1 LAVKALEK
9 RVLLVTGA
17 PGTGKTTVL
26 LKTVEALRIDG
37 YNVGGMVSREVRI
50 EGSRVGFEILDL
62 NTGKTGWL
70 AHTNF
75 KEGPRVGRYW
85 VNMRDLD
92 AIGAEAVEKAN
103 AAGDVVAI
111 DEIGP
116 MELFSGRFEQA
127 VRSAVEGRKLVIATI
142 HWKAAHRLVNEV
154 KTRWDAETF
163 LVTSENRESIPSR
176 VVSRAKE
183 FLSRRNLDQRS

>member
-1 LAVKALEK
+1 MEK
-9 RVLLVTGA
+9 RVIPVTGA

-37 YNVGGMVSREVRI
+37 YNVGGMVSREVRA

-70 AHTNF
+70 AHANF
-75 KEGPRVGRYW
+75 EEGPRVGRYW

-103 AAGDVVAI
+103 ATGDVVAI

-116 MELFSGRFEQA
+116 MELFSHKFEQV
-127 VRSAVEGRKLVIATI
+127 VRSAVEGRKFVIATI
-142 HWKAAHRLVNEV
+142 HWKAAHGLVNDV

-163 LVTSENRESIPSR
+163 LVTPENRENIHTA
-176 VVSRAKE
+176 VVNRAKE
-183 FLSRRNLDQRS
+183 FLSRRKLDRGS